1 VAFVDESNNKAYL
14 YLDDINASVWSNLI
28 IKNRLGSQVYSML
41 PMVPKATVTNRS
53 NKERSGPA
61 AEGYPS

>member
-1 VAFVDESNNKAYL
+1 MAFVDESNNKA

-41 PMVPKATVTNRS
+41 SMVPKATVTNRS

-61 AEGYPS
+61 ADDYPS